1 MNLKVL
7 LVDDEQPILDNLTEF
22 ISWETIGIEVAGTAR
37 TGREALE
44 QIAEFDP
51 DLILCD
57 IRMPIMDGLSFI
69 KQYRERD
76 GKAEILLLTGY
87 QEFEYARFAL
97 QQGVREYICK
107 PIDYIELEQT
117 ISQLAD
123 YIMKKRRKE
132 KEGTLQQEQMS
143 NWIRRKWLLELLLG
157 ESKSSYPLVPQSEVH
172 EEKNRY
178 TLILLDAQDYFRRA
192 MFWSDQERKT
202 WHEEV
207 REALERK
214 LEKLVPPGIVI
225 QTREGEWCIVIEQ
238 SSVFNRSG
246 LNQEGLSEL
255 KQTFEEVAGMSVR
268 LYSEGEEVVFSL
280 LAEQYRKAQQA
291 VIHMEHSELLTMRKD
306 LLDEENDWMSRA
318 WSDRLTLGIRHQNK
332 DEISNILHQ
341 LYNKICLQPEEIPGK
356 AVKYFHY
363 VVVHML
369 REMHEMRLL
378 KPEDEEKFWNVMLQ
392 PLTLRELYE
401 LALTLTERCGE
412 EQPKKS
418 AGLLVAS
425 AKDYIASRLDQ
436 DLGIEEMADQLNIS
450 PSYFCQLFKSHFGVT
465 FVEYITKERMESA
478 QKLLARTDRSIA
490 SIGASVGYRERRYFS
505 KVFHKYYGMK
515 PSEYREMAVSNP
527 PVTADR
533 NNQ

>member
-1 MNLKVL
+1 MNLKAL

-22 ISWETIGIEVAGTAR
+22 ISWETFGIEVTGTAR

-44 QIAEFDP
+44 QIADYDP

-69 KQYRERD
+69 KQYREQN

-87 QEFEYARFAL
+87 QEFEYARLAL
-97 QQGVREYICK
+97 QQGVKEYICK
-107 PIDYIELEQT
+107 PIDYTELEQT
-117 ISQLAD
+117 ISQLAE
-123 YIMKKRRKE
+123 YIYKRRTKE
-132 KEGTLQQEQMS
+132 KEGALQQEQMS

-157 ESKSSYPLVPQSEVH
+157 ESKSSYPLVSQTEV

-192 MFWSDQERKT
+192 MFWSDQERKI
-202 WHEEV
+202 WHEDV
-207 REALERK
+207 REVLERK
-214 LEKLVPPGIVI
+214 LEKLVPQGYVL
-225 QTREGEWCIVIEQ
+225 QTREGEWCIVIEHC
-238 SSVFNRSG
+238 SIFNRPPGSNHQG
-246 LNQEGLSEL
+246 MSEL
-255 KQTFEEVAGMSVR
+255 KKTFEEVAEMSVR
-268 LYSEGEEVVFSL
+268 LYSEGEEVFFSL

-291 VIHMEHSELLTMRKD
+291 VIHMEHSELLTMRKE
-306 LLDEENDWMSRA
+306 LLTEEEDWMSRV
-318 WSDRLTLGIRHQNK
+318 WSDRLTFGIRHQNK
-332 DEISNILHQ
+332 EEISNILHQ
-341 LYNKICLQPEEIPGK
+341 LYNKICLKPEEVSGK
-356 AVKYFHY
+356 TVKYFHY

-378 KPEDEEKFWNVMLQ
+378 KSEDEEKFWNVMLQ
-392 PLTLRELYE
+392 PLTLREFYE

-418 AGLLVAS
+418 AGSLVAS

-478 QKLLARTDRSIA
+478 KKLLARTDRSIA

-515 PSEYREMAVSNP
+515 PSEYREMAASNL
-527 PVTADR
+527 PVTVHSDK
-533 NNQ
+533 Q